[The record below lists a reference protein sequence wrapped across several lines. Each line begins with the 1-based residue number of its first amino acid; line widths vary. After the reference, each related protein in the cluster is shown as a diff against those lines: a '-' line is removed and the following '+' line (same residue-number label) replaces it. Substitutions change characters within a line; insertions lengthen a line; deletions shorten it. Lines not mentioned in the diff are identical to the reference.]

1 MNGRMANTRA
11 WEARPGVVPGGVVRL
26 FENKVYET
34 SEPDGIAEMKL
45 SDVYPSSYRN
55 QALIISFAERRVGV
69 RELSGPSPARVLGGR
84 TPGITALSMLQQVN
98 QRFAPAFDD
107 LRAAVAGALR
117 QCCWRYRER
126 LLANDERAA
135 QNIRDVLGTEAG
147 ERVIDL
153 LTSPRFEESVSVELT
168 ATSAS
173 INRAQDRQD
182 AILLMNVMGQ
192 YYQRAMELVALTSSP
207 QATEPMKKTAQ
218 QIFQKVGEIMDR
230 TIRTFDSIRDPSTF
244 ILDMTEALESMG
256 QPQGLEGLAGMLQ
269 QVMGGG
275 QSQPPLPGP
284 GGTA

>member
-1 MNGRMANTRA
+1 
-11 WEARPGVVPGGVVRL
+11 VVAGGVARL
-26 FENKVYET
+26 FEGRVFE
-34 SEPDGIAEMKL
+34 SSDPEGITEMKV

-192 YYQRAMELVALTSSP
+192 YYQRAMELVALTASQ

-269 QVMGGG
+269 QVMGAGG
-275 QSQPPLPGP
+275 QGQPPLPGP